1 MLTHH
6 AFTTSE
12 AVLRILIK
20 KYNGED
26 EEQEK
31 EKDKEKEKEKEEK
44 EKEKEGEEEEVSK
57 LVRETDCGV
66 SVSE

>member
-44 EKEKEGEEEEVSK
+44 EKEKEGEEDVSK
-57 LVRETDCGV
+57 LVSETYCGCGV
-66 SVSE
+66 